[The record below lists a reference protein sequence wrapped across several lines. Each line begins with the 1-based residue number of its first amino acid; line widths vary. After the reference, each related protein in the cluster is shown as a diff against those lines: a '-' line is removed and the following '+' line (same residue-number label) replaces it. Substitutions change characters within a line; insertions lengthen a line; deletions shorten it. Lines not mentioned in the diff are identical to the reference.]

1 MRPERR
7 PTTGVPKTAELAGTL
22 EEGLCALGLDLAADT
37 RQRLLDYLA
46 MMVRWNAV
54 YNLTAI
60 RDTRE
65 MLTHHLLDSLAIV
78 TPLRAALDLDHAHIA
93 DIGSGAGLPGIPLA
107 IVCPEARFVSV
118 EPVGKKAAFQRQ
130 VAAELSLTNLE
141 VVNVRVET
149 LERPVDLVTCR
160 AFASLADFLSLAN
173 GLIGPDTWVAA
184 MKGQRAEIDA
194 ELKEIDPASPATV
207 LPLQVPFID
216 AQRHLVLLPS
226 VRARMAA

>member
-7 PTTGVPKTAELAGTL
+7 QTGSIPQTAELAGTL
-22 EEGLCALGLDLAADT
+22 GEGLQALQLDLAADT
-37 RQRLLDYLA
+37 RQRLLDYLS

-60 RDTRE
+60 RDPRE

-78 TPLRAALDLDHAHIA
+78 TPLRAVLDLDHARIA

-107 IVCPEARFVSV
+107 IVCPGSRVLSV

-141 VVNVRVET
+141 VVNARVET
-149 LERPVDLVTCR
+149 LERPTDLVTCR
-160 AFASLADFLSLAN
+160 AFASLADFLSLAT

-194 ELKEIDPASPATV
+194 ELKEIDPARPATV
-207 LPLQVPFID
+207 LPLQVPFMA
-216 AQRHLVLLPS
+216 AQRHLVLLPPAN
-226 VRARMAA
+226 ARPAA

>member
-1 MRPERR
+1 
-7 PTTGVPKTAELAGTL
+7 
-22 EEGLCALGLDLAADT
+22 
-37 RQRLLDYLA
+37 
-46 MMVRWNAV
+46 
-54 YNLTAI
+54 
-60 RDTRE
+60 
-65 MLTHHLLDSLAIV
+65 
-78 TPLRAALDLDHAHIA
+78 
-93 DIGSGAGLPGIPLA
+93 LA

-226 VRARMAA
+226 ARARMAA

>member
-7 PTTGVPKTAELAGTL
+7 QPTSIPNPTELAGTL
-22 EEGLCALGLDLAADT
+22 EEGLQALRLELAANT
-37 RQRLLDYLA
+37 RQRLLDYLSL
-46 MMVRWNAV
+46 MVRWNAV

-60 RDTRE
+60 RDPRE

-78 TPLRAALDLDHAHIA
+78 TPLRAILDLDHARIA

-107 IVCPEARFVSV
+107 IVCPEAHVLSV

-141 VVNVRVET
+141 VLNVRVET
-149 LERPVDLVTCR
+149 LARPVDLVTCR
-160 AFASLADFLSLAN
+160 AFASLTDFLSLAS
-173 GLIGPDTWVAA
+173 GLIAPDTWVAA

-194 ELKEIDPASPATV
+194 ELKEIEPASPATV
-207 LPLQVPFID
+207 LTLQVPFIA
-216 AQRHLVLLPS
+216 AQRHLVLLPPAS
-226 VRARMAA
+226 ARPAA